1 MNEVQLDDRDLKI
14 LRELS
19 EDSSQSITSIADKL
33 KMPRTTLQERIK
45 RLRALGVITKF
56 TVQLDYSKLG
66 KPVTAFILVAVGMGS
81 NIPQKTLAQ
90 EIAKLPDV
98 VEVHIIAGE
107 WDIIVKVR
115 SDSMQ
120 TIGSL
125 VVDKLRSME
134 GVARTVTCVSFQAVK
149 EEN

>member
-1 MNEVQLDDRDLKI
+1 MNEVQLDDRDLRI
-14 LRELS
+14 LKELAD
-19 EDSSQSITSIADKL
+19 DSSQSITSIADKL
-33 KMPRTTLQERIK
+33 KMPRTTVQERIK
-45 RLRALGVITKF
+45 RLRTLGVITKF

-66 KPVTAFILVAVGMGS
+66 KPVTAFILVSVGMGS
-81 NIPQKTLAQ
+81 NIPQKVLAQ

-125 VVDKLRSME
+125 VVDKLRSMD
-134 GVARTVTCVSFQAVK
+134 GVARTVTCVSFQAIK
-149 EEN
+149 E

>member
-1 MNEVQLDDRDLKI
+1 MNEVQLDDRDLRI
-14 LRELS
+14 LKELAD
-19 EDSSQSITSIADKL
+19 DSSQSITSIADKL
-33 KMPRTTLQERIK
+33 KMPRTTVQERIK
-45 RLRALGVITKF
+45 RLRTLGVITKF

-66 KPVTAFILVAVGMGS
+66 KPVTAFILVSVGMGS
-81 NIPQKTLAQ
+81 NIPQKVLAQ

-134 GVARTVTCVSFQAVK
+134 GVARTVTCVSFQAIK
-149 EEN
+149 E